1 MLNYQ
6 FECCGPYSLDEDG
19 EDLRG
24 AKSWDFYKSTNWYM
38 SKSQSKLSVS
48 PVLLL
53 PHRLQQGHLYN
64 IVCPLLSPVMNFESS
79 LEIQ

>member
-24 AKSWDFYKSTNWYM
+24 AKSWDFFKSTNWYM

-53 PHRLQQGHLYN
+53 PHRLQQGRATFKILFALSR
-64 IVCPLLSPVMNFESS
+64 LLLWTLS
-79 LEIQ
+79 L